1 MERRSCNRADEKR
14 PRGFKSGAG
23 GSDSVG
29 MRPSPAAVLLTACL
43 AGPAGAGEIYRWTDD
58 QGALHFSHELGKVPP
73 EHRDAA
79 IRGAARKDGASRL
92 QTYGEAPGPA
102 APGYGALFAPH
113 PAAAPAVA
121 RVRGGEIAIPFV
133 KHGTLMMVEVRLND
147 RVDAPFIIDTGASG
161 ISIPRSV
168 ASELGLRIGSDTP
181 RLMVQTAS
189 GVVEEPLVAL
199 ASVQVGGARV
209 ENLDAMVSSSM
220 QIGLLGGTFFNNFV
234 YQVDA
239 AQGMITLRA
248 NEGVRGGFAEAQWRD
263 RFARARYEIDRLAA
277 YIDAQDERDPRRGQ
291 LEKNLDGLR
300 AELEALDREATLAGV
315 PHAWR
320 D

>member
-1 MERRSCNRADEKR
+1 
-14 PRGFKSGAG
+14 
-23 GSDSVG
+23 
-29 MRPSPAAVLLTACL
+29 MRPSAVAVLLAASL
-43 AGPAGAGEIYRWTDD
+43 AGPPGAGEIYRWTDA
-58 QGALHFSHELGKVPP
+58 QGVEHFSHELGKVPP

-79 IRGAARKDGASRL
+79 MRGAARKDGASRL
-92 QTYGEAPGPA
+92 QTYGSDAPGPA
-102 APGYGALFAPH
+102 APGFGALFAPQPTH
-113 PAAAPAVA
+113 APAVS
-121 RVRGGEIAIPFV
+121 RVRGGEIRIPFA

-168 ASELGLRIGSDTP
+168 ASELGIRIGPDTP
-181 RLMVQTAS
+181 RLQVQTAS

-239 AQGMITLRA
+239 AQGVITLRA

-291 LEKNLDGLR
+291 LERNLDGLR

>member
-1 MERRSCNRADEKR
+1 
-14 PRGFKSGAG
+14 
-23 GSDSVG
+23 
-29 MRPSPAAVLLTACL
+29 MRPSAAAVLLAASL
-43 AGPAGAGEIYRWTDD
+43 AGPAGAGEIYRWTDA
-58 QGALHFSHELGKVPP
+58 QGVEHFSHELGKVPP

-79 IRGAARKDGASRL
+79 MRGAARKGGASRL
-92 QTYGEAPGPA
+92 QTYGSETPAPA
-102 APGYGALFAPH
+102 APGFGAIFAPQPTH
-113 PAAAPAVA
+113 APAVS
-121 RVRGGEIAIPFV
+121 RVRGGEIRIPFV
-133 KHGTLMMVEVRLND
+133 KHGTLMMVEVRLDD

-168 ASELGLRIGSDTP
+168 ASELGIRIGPDTP
-181 RLMVQTAS
+181 RLQVQTAS

-239 AQGMITLRA
+239 AQGVITLRA
-248 NEGVRGGFAEAQWRD
+248 NDGVRGGFAEAQWRD

-291 LEKNLDGLR
+291 LERNLEGLR